1 MLGSFTIR
9 PILPSLCRCAVFYG
23 REREAGAVQLVKFL
37 LSWHKFSGQ
46 SRGGQVYLCV
56 LNQ

>member
-9 PILPSLCRCAVFYG
+9 AILPSLCRCAFYG
-23 REREAGAVQLVKFL
+23 TESEPDAVQLVRFL
-37 LSWHKFSGQ
+37 LSWLKFSGQ
-46 SRGGQVYLCV
+46 NRGGQVYLCV